1 MDIEDI
7 KDLDLTITVQIYS
20 KKHDC
25 NVAFMLRDNEIKEY
39 TFHEILEPMIHEIKH
54 YIQGK
59 ENAISKR
66 EESKNSQ
73 GVF

>member
-1 MDIEDI
+1 MMQDI
-7 KDLDLTITVQIYS
+7 KDLDLTITLRVHS
-20 KKHDC
+20 KKHNC
-25 NVAFMLRDNEIKEY
+25 NIEYMVSEHEIKEQRFNEILKY
-39 TFHEILEPMIHEIKH
+39 LFHEINDYCKGI
-54 YIQGK
+54 